1 MIVQRAIESAGI
13 PTILIAALPPV
24 VRQSGSPRAVA
35 PRVPMG
41 ANAGEPNNVE
51 MQTGIVKDT
60 LKQLVEIP
68 SAGKIVPLP
77 YEYIAKV

>member
-1 MIVQRAIESAGI
+1 MIVQRAIESVGI

-24 VRQSGSPRAVA
+24 VRQNGSPRAVA

-60 LKQLVEIP
+60 LKQLIEIP